1 MSDQPKDWR
10 KLCEAAAQET
20 DPDKF
25 LSLVI
30 ELNKAL
36 EERERRRNGVLRN
49 QNDVFRD
56 RRDRTPR
63 FSAGECAW

>member
-20 DPDKF
+20 DPDKL

-30 ELNKAL
+30 ELNKVL
-36 EERERRRNGVLRN
+36 DEREPRRDGILRDR
-49 QNDVFRD
+49 NDVFRD
-56 RRDRTPR
+56 RTDRTPR
-63 FSAGECAW
+63 SSAGECAW

>member
-1 MSDQPKDWR
+1 MADQPKDWR

-30 ELNKAL
+30 ELNR
-36 EERERRRNGVLRN
+36 RERRRNDVLRER
-49 QNDVFRD
+49 NDVFRNG
-56 RRDRTPR
+56 RDRTPR
-63 FSAGECAW
+63 SSASECAW